1 MVDFKTSFRG
11 KWGTSLTIT
20 RYIKLTFLWKQRK
33 EEDLANKFAAK

>member
-1 MVDFKTSFRG
+1 MVHFKTPIRG
-11 KWGTSLTIT
+11 KWGTSLAIT